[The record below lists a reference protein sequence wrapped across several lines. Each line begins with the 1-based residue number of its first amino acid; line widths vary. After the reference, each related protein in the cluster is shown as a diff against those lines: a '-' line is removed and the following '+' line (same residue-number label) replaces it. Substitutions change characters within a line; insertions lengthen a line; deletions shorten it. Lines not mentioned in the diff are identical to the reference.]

1 MMRATTRRETAREV
15 TGTAP
20 DRWRRRGALALLV
33 ALLAVLGAC
42 AAPSGEP
49 QANPS
54 SLDFGATIVGATA
67 TMDVVV
73 TNVAASGAWTIESIG
88 IAGPDAAVFVDDFDD
103 ASKPSVDPGASFTV
117 RVSFSPTAAGPRS
130 ATLRVNHSG
139 PGALSIPLSGTG
151 VEQEPGATPL
161 VAEPASVGLPS
172 TPVGQAASQ
181 DVVLRNGGASGSIV
195 VQSTVISGGDA
206 PMFSDGFDDGTP
218 RTLAPG
224 ESVTLAVTFRPT
236 APGPRS
242 ATLSVTHTGSNTPLR
257 VSLSGDASPAL
268 SSTVLYRVN
277 AGGPAV
283 ADAAGAPAWSEDST
297 ARPSPYANVTAAG
310 NQVATQT
317 TPVDMSHP
325 SLPPGTPEA
334 LFRSQR
340 WDPTAAPNLAYAF
353 PVPNGV
359 PVEVRVYL
367 AERNAPQQV
376 VGGRVFDVTV
386 DGAIAFRDV
395 DVFARV
401 GADRGLMLAA
411 PAVSDGVV
419 DVSFVPGV
427 DNPSVNAIEVV
438 TTATAVPPVLAASP
452 SNLAFPEARVRQ
464 TATQDVTL
472 TNVGTTGPLTVS
484 STAIS
489 GPDAGVFADRFDDGA
504 PVVLGP
510 GESTTV
516 EVAFLPT
523 ATGPRSARLAVTHT
537 GTGAPLEIPL
547 SGTATAAG
555 GGMNPPF
562 GRSLLVGAGVSAPTS
577 LQFGPDGRLYVAQMD
592 GTIKVLTIAR
602 AAAHQYGVT
611 ASETITLVR
620 SMPNRN
626 DNGALNPG
634 VTGRLVTGLLVT
646 GTPAN
651 PQIYVVSSDPRIG
664 AGTSGADL
672 DLDTNSGILSRLTRT
687 GSGWTKTDLVRGLPR
702 SEENHTGNGLAFDP
716 ASGRL
721 LIAYGGHT
729 NKGAPSHNFADL
741 PEFALSAAVL
751 SVDLGALGGTTY
763 DLPTLDDEDRPGTV
777 DANDPFGGNDGQ
789 NQARLVPGGPVQ
801 IHAAGFRNP
810 YDLVVT
816 ESGDLYTIDNGG
828 NAGWGG
834 APQPDGP
841 AGTCTNATVEPSD
854 TDADALIRIPGPGF
868 YGGHP
873 NPTRANPANTFNASN
888 PQSPVPAG
896 HPVECD
902 YRTEVERGALASFAF
917 STNGLDE
924 YTAGNFNQGME
935 GDLLAASH
943 DDAIYRIQLSADG
956 TEVVSSSVLFSSAA
970 TLPLDVTALGDNDP
984 FPGTIWVAD
993 FLGNGVAV
1001 FEPEDFACT
1010 GADDGTLD
1018 EDGDGFDNADEI
1030 DNGTNPCSP
1039 ADRPPDAD
1047 ADLTSDLN
1055 DPDDDNDGLPDTS
1068 DPFAVD
1074 AANGRNTPLPAV
1086 LTWDSNSPPAGGL
1099 MGLGFTGLMAN
1110 GSSGY
1115 AGLFDPAKMTAGG
1128 AAGVV
1133 TVDEVADGDA
1143 LGPAN
1148 TQQYGF
1154 QHGIDV
1160 SATSGPFVVHTRLPA
1175 PFSGVTAT
1183 GGQSYGVFLGT
1194 GSQDDYVSLTVAA
1207 NGGAGGFRLVNEQGG
1222 VPTTLTAPGP
1232 AWPGPGVVDL
1242 YLRVDPAAATIQA
1255 SYAVDGAAP
1264 VGVGGPQ
1271 SVPASWFSGA
1281 TAPAV
1286 GIISTS
1292 AGPAPAFPAS
1302 WDFLEVQPA
1311 GGGGVSPSATVAVGA
1326 PGLNSSTF
1334 TSGSFRVTNDSPG
1347 GQQIASVRFDL
1358 ATSLLPDLVFDP
1370 TGTAGD
1376 TLGKGFTVDAD
1387 PGVGTIGH
1395 TLGGVHDGGFDALTA
1410 TFTDFG
1416 PGETLTFSAD
1426 IDPTSIRGSGPPGPG
1441 ESGSVSGLE
1450 LTGATVTV
1458 TYEDGTFAAS
1468 RLFRTPGS
1476 LGESR
1481 VRLDGIG
1488 RAVPSVAVVGVPTNP
1503 ATITE
1508 PAQTVRVSGPAGA
1521 AVRLLDVE
1529 GALFTAGL
1537 AGGGFDIDAF
1547 EANSVVAVSEHPV
1560 TIGPG
1565 GSVDVPV
1572 TLGTSVSN
1580 GGNHRLVA
1588 VVESAGAAG
1597 PTSGVI
1603 VVQLDPP

>member
-1 MMRATTRRETAREV
+1 MKAA
-15 TGTAP
+15 AP
-20 DRWRRRGALALLV
+20 HRWRRRGALLALLV
-33 ALLAVLGAC
+33 GLSAC
-42 AAPSGEP
+42 APPSGEP
-49 QANPS
+49 EASPS
-54 SLDFGATIVGATA
+54 ALDFGATTVGATA
-67 TMDVVV
+67 TQDVVI
-73 TNVAASGAWTIESIG
+73 TNAAASGAWTIESIG
-88 IAGPDAAVFVDDFDD
+88 IAGPDAAVFADDFDD
-103 ASKPSVDPGASFTV
+103 ATAPSVDPGASFTV

-139 PGALSIPLSGTG
+139 SGALSIPLSGTG
-151 VEQEPGATPL
+151 VEQDPGATPL

-172 TPVGQAASQ
+172 IPVGQAASH
-181 DVVLRNGGASGSIV
+181 DVVLRNGGASGTIV
-195 VQSTVISGGDA
+195 VQSTAISGGDA

-224 ESVTLAVTFRPT
+224 ESVTVAVTFRPT

-242 ATLSVTHTGSNTPLR
+242 AMLSVTHTGSNTPLR
-257 VSLSGDASPAL
+257 VPLSGDASPAP

-283 ADAAGAPAWSEDST
+283 AGAAGTPAWSEDSA
-297 ARPSPYANVTAAG
+297 ARPSPYANA
-310 NQVATQT
+310 VATGNMVGSSAT
-317 TPVDMSHP
+317 AVDMTHP
-325 SLPPGTPEA
+325 SLPPGTPET
-334 LFRSQR
+334 LFRSRR
-340 WDPTAAPNLAYAF
+340 WDPAAAPNLTYAF
-353 PVPNGV
+353 PVPSGV
-359 PVEVRVYL
+359 AVEVRVYL
-367 AERNAPQQV
+367 AERSAEQKV
-376 VGGRVFDVTV
+376 VGGRVFDVAV
-386 DGAIAFRDV
+386 DGATVFRDV

-419 DVSFVPGV
+419 DVSLVPGV
-427 DNPSVNAIEVV
+427 QNPSVDAIEIV
-438 TTATAVPPVLAASP
+438 TTGSALPPLLASSP
-452 SNLAFPEARVRQ
+452 STVAFADARVRQ
-464 TATQDVTL
+464 TTTQDVTL
-472 TNVGTTGPLTVS
+472 TNAGTTGPLTIS

-489 GPDAGVFADRFDDGA
+489 GPDAALFADRFDDDA

-523 ATGPRSARLAVTHT
+523 ATGTRSARLDVTHS

-547 SGTATAAG
+547 SGTATNAG
-555 GGMNPPF
+555 GMDPPF
-562 GRSLLVGAGVSAPTS
+562 GRSVLAGAGVSAPTS

-592 GTIKVLTIAR
+592 GTIKALTVSR
-602 AAAHQYGVT
+602 AAAHQYAVT

-626 DNGALNPG
+626 DNGTLNPG

-646 GTPAN
+646 GTPGN

-664 AGTSGADL
+664 AGTSGSDL

-687 GSGWTKTDLVRGLPR
+687 AGGWTKVDLVRGLPR
-702 SEENHTGNGLAFDP
+702 SEENHTGNGLALDP

-741 PEFALSAAVL
+741 PEYALSAAVL
-751 SVDLGALGGTTY
+751 SVDLAAIGSTTY
-763 DLPTLDDEDRPGTV
+763 NLPTLDDEDRPGTV

-810 YDLVVT
+810 YDLVTT

-834 APQPDGP
+834 FPQPDGP
-841 AGTCTNATVEPSD
+841 AGTCTNATVEASD

-873 NPTRANPANTFNASN
+873 NPTRANPANTFNASA

-924 YTAGNFNQGME
+924 YTAGNFGDAME

-956 TEVVSSSVLFSSAA
+956 TQVTSSSVLFSSAA
-970 TLPLDVTALGDNDP
+970 SLPLDVTALGDSDP
-984 FPGTIWVAD
+984 FAGTIWVAD
-993 FLGNGVAV
+993 FLGNGVVV

-1010 GADDGTLD
+1010 GADNAGLD
-1018 EDGDGFDNADEI
+1018 EDGDGYDNADEI

-1074 AANGRNTPLPAV
+1074 AANGRNTPVPSV
-1086 LTWDSNSPPAGGL
+1086 LTWDNDAPPAGGL

-1143 LGPAN
+1143 LGAAN

-1160 SATSGPFVVHTRLPA
+1160 SASSGPFVVHTRLPA
-1175 PFSGVTAT
+1175 PFSGVAAT
-1183 GGQSYGVFLGT
+1183 GGQSYGVSLGN
-1194 GSQDDYVSLTVAA
+1194 GSQDDYVALAVAA
-1207 NGGAGGFRLVNEQGG
+1207 NNGAGGFRLVNEQGG

-1232 AWPGPGVVDL
+1232 AWPGPAVVDL
-1242 YLRVDPAAATIQA
+1242 YLRVDPAAATVQA

-1264 VGVGGPQ
+1264 VAVGGPQ
-1271 SVPASWFSGA
+1271 AVPASWFSSA

-1292 AGPAPAFPAS
+1292 TGPAPVFPAS

-1311 GGGGVSPSATVAVGA
+1311 GGGGTPGSATIAVGA

-1334 TSGSFRVTNDSPG
+1334 TSGSFRITNDSPG
-1347 GQQIASVRFDL
+1347 GQQIASVRLDL
-1358 ATSLLPDLVFDP
+1358 SASLLPDLVFDP
-1370 TGTAGD
+1370 VGAAGD
-1376 TLGKGFTVDAD
+1376 SLGKGFTVDAN

-1395 TLGGVHDGGFDALTA
+1395 TFGGAHDGGFDALTA

-1426 IDPTSIRGSGPPGPG
+1426 VDPTSIRGSGPPGPG

-1450 LTGATVTV
+1450 LTAATVTV
-1458 TYEDGTFAAS
+1458 TYEDGTFEAG

-1481 VRLDGIG
+1481 VRLDGVG
-1488 RAVPSVAVVGVPTNP
+1488 RAVPSVAVVGVPANP

-1508 PAQTVRVSGPAGA
+1508 PAQTVRVTGPPGA
-1521 AVRLLDVE
+1521 TVRLLAVE

-1537 AGGGFDIDAF
+1537 PGGGFDIDAY
-1547 EANSVVAVSEHPV
+1547 EANSVVAVNEHAV

-1572 TLGTSVSN
+1572 TLGTSVPN
-1580 GGNHRLVA
+1580 GGNHRFVA

-1603 VVQLDPP
+1603 VVQFDPP

>member
-1 MMRATTRRETAREV
+1 MTAT
-15 TGTAP
+15 GP
-20 DRWRRRGALALLV
+20 HWWRRRGVPLTLLA
-33 ALLAVLGAC
+33 ALLAGVIAC
-42 AAPSGEP
+42 AGPSGDPE
-49 QANPS
+49 ASPS
-54 SLDFGATIVGATA
+54 ALDFGATTVGATA
-67 TMDVVV
+67 TRDVVV
-73 TNVAASGAWTIESIG
+73 TNVAASGPWTIESVG
-88 IAGPDAAVFVDDFDD
+88 IAGTDAAVFDDDFDD
-103 ASKPSVDPGASFTV
+103 ASAPAVDPGGSFTL
-117 RVSFSPTAAGPRS
+117 RVSFAPTVAGQRS
-130 ATLRVNHSG
+130 ATLHVNHSG
-139 PGALSIPLSGTG
+139 AGALSIPLSGTG
-151 VEQEPGATPL
+151 VEQDPGATPL
-161 VAEPASVGLPS
+161 VAAPASVGLPAI
-172 TPVGQAASQ
+172 PVGQAASQ
-181 DVVLRNGGASGSIV
+181 DVVLRNGAASGAIV
-195 VQSTVISGGDA
+195 VQSTAVSGGDA
-206 PMFSDGFDDGTP
+206 AMFSDGFDETP

-224 ESVTLAVTFRPT
+224 QSVTVAVTFRPT

-257 VSLSGDASPAL
+257 VPLSGDASPAP

-277 AGGPAV
+277 SGGPAV
-283 ADAAGAPAWSEDST
+283 AGAAGTPAWSEDST
-297 ARPSPYANVTAAG
+297 ARPSPFVNTAASG
-310 NQVATQT
+310 NQVASHA
-317 TPVDMSHP
+317 TPADMSHP
-325 SLPPGTPEA
+325 SVPAGTPVG
-334 LFRSQR
+334 LFRNDR
-340 WDPTAAPNLAYAF
+340 WDPAAAPDMAYSF
-353 PVPNGV
+353 PVPSGV
-359 PVEVRVYL
+359 AVEVRLYL
-367 AERNAPQQV
+367 AEMIEPLQV
-376 VGGRVFDVTV
+376 VGGRVFDVNVEATT
-386 DGAIAFRDV
+386 AFRDV

-401 GADRGLMLAA
+401 GANRALMLAA
-411 PAVSDGVV
+411 PAVSDGAI
-419 DVSFVPGV
+419 DVRFVAGV
-427 DNPSVNAIEVV
+427 QNPSVSAIEVV
-438 TTATAVPPVLAASP
+438 TTASAVPPVLAVSP
-452 SNLAFPEARVRQ
+452 STVAFPDARVRQ
-464 TATQDVTL
+464 TTTQDVTL

-489 GPDAGVFADRFDDGA
+489 GPDGALFADRFDDSS

-510 GESTTV
+510 GESTTL
-516 EVAFLPT
+516 ELAFLPT
-523 ATGPRSARLAVTHT
+523 ATGARSALLAVTHT
-537 GTGAPLEIPL
+537 GTGSPLEILL
-547 SGTATAAG
+547 SGTASAAG
-555 GGMNPPF
+555 GGMDPPF
-562 GRSLLVGAGVSAPTS
+562 GRSVLAGAGVNAPTS

-602 AAAHQYGVT
+602 GGAHQYAVT
-611 ASETITLVR
+611 ATETITLVR

-626 DNGALNPG
+626 DNGALNPA

-646 GTPAN
+646 GTPGN

-687 GSGWTKTDLVRGLPR
+687 TGGWTKADLVRGLPR
-702 SEENHTGNGLAFDP
+702 SEENHTGNGLTIDP
-716 ASGRL
+716 SSGRL

-729 NKGAPSHNFADL
+729 NKGAPSHNFAEL
-741 PEFALSAAVL
+741 PEYALSAAVL
-751 SVDLGALGGTTY
+751 SVDLGALGGAPF
-763 DLPTLDDEDRPGTV
+763 DLPTLDDEDRPGTA
-777 DANDPFGGNDGQ
+777 DANDPFGGNDGH

-810 YDLVVT
+810 YDLVAS

-841 AGTCTNATVEPSD
+841 AGTCTNALVETSD

-888 PQSPVPAG
+888 PQSPVAAA

-924 YTAGNFNQGME
+924 YTADNFDHEME

-956 TEVVSSSVLFSSAA
+956 TQVTSRSVLFSSAA
-970 TLPLDVTALGDNDP
+970 SVPLDVTALGASDP
-984 FPGTIWVAD
+984 FPGTIWVAG
-993 FLGNGVAV
+993 FLGDEVVV

-1010 GADDGTLD
+1010 GADNGGLD
-1018 EDGDGFDNADEI
+1018 EDGDGYDNADEI

-1039 ADRPPDAD
+1039 ADHPPDAD
-1047 ADLTSDLN
+1047 ADMTSDLN
-1055 DPDDDNDGLPDTS
+1055 DPDDDNDGLPDIS
-1068 DPFAVD
+1068 DPFAID
-1074 AANGRNTPLPAV
+1074 AANGRDTPLPSV
-1086 LTWDSNSPPAGGL
+1086 LTWDNDAPPAGGL

-1115 AGLFDPAKMTAGG
+1115 ASLFDAAKMTAGG

-1148 TQQYGF
+1148 TQQYAF
-1154 QHGIDV
+1154 QHGVDV
-1160 SATSGPFVVHTRLPA
+1160 SATTGPFVVHTRLPA
-1175 PFSGVTAT
+1175 PFSGVAAT
-1183 GGQSYGVFLGT
+1183 GGQSFGVFMGT
-1194 GSQDDYVSLTVAA
+1194 GSQDDYVSLAVAA
-1207 NGGAGGFRLVNEQGG
+1207 NAGAGGFRLVNEQGG
-1222 VPTTLTAPGP
+1222 VPSTLTAAGP
-1232 AWPGPGVVDL
+1232 AWPGPAVVDL
-1242 YLRVDPAAATIQA
+1242 YLRVDPAAATVQA
-1255 SYAVDGAAP
+1255 SYAVDGAPP
-1264 VGVGGPQ
+1264 VPVSGPQ

-1292 AGPAPAFPAS
+1292 TGPAPVFPAS

-1311 GGGGVSPSATVAVGA
+1311 GGGGTPPSAMIAVGA

-1334 TSGSFRVTNDSPG
+1334 NSGSFRVTNDSPG
-1347 GQQIASVRFDL
+1347 GQQIASVRLDL
-1358 ATSLLPDLVFDP
+1358 STSVLPDLVFDP
-1370 TGTAGD
+1370 VGVAGD
-1376 TLGKGFTVDAD
+1376 SLGKGFTVDAN

-1395 TLGGVHDGGFDALTA
+1395 AFGGSHDGGFDALTA

-1426 IDPTSIRGSGPPGPG
+1426 VDPTSIRGSGPPGPG

-1458 TYEDGTFAAS
+1458 TYEDGTFEAS

-1481 VRLDGIG
+1481 ARLDGVG
-1488 RAVPSVAVVGVPTNP
+1488 RAVPSIAVVGVPANP

-1508 PAQTVRVSGPAGA
+1508 PAQTVRVTGPAGA
-1521 AVRLLDVE
+1521 AVRLLAVE

-1537 AGGGFDIDAF
+1537 PGGGFDIDAF
-1547 EANSVVAVSEHPV
+1547 EVNSVVAVNEHAV
-1560 TIGPG
+1560 TIGAG

-1572 TLGTSVSN
+1572 TFGTSSPT

-1597 PTSGVI
+1597 PTSGVR
-1603 VVQLDPP
+1603 VVQFDPP